1 MCGIVGIVGQSPVNQ
16 DLYDSLILLQHR
28 GQDAAG
34 MVTYDET
41 NQRIHLRKNNGYV
54 REVFKTRHMAKLQGN
69 MGIGHVRYP
78 TAGSS
83 DDSEE
88 AQPFYVSS
96 PHGIALAHNGNLTN
110 SEQLRADVFE
120 KDLRHINTQSD
131 SELIL
136 SVFARELRRE
146 SGEHESFTD
155 EVLAAAEKTISRC
168 EGGYAVVILIA
179 GKGIVA
185 FRDPNG
191 IRPLCV
197 GRRGDEC
204 MVASESG
211 ALQANGYELLR
222 SVEPSEVIYFPI
234 AGWDDR
240 AVTSPPIQERV
251 KSFAPCIFEYVY
263 FARPD
268 SILDDVSVY
277 KARLRMGDV
286 LADRI
291 LERFGKDHDI
301 DVVIPIPS
309 TSRTSALP
317 LAHRLGVKYR
327 EGFIKNRYVGRTFI
341 LPCQEER
348 QKSVHHKLSVMD
360 LEFKDKNIL
369 LVDDSIVRGT
379 TSKEIV
385 QMARNAG
392 AKKVYFA
399 SAAPP
404 IRFQN
409 VYGIDMP
416 CRSELIAHE
425 RTEEEV
431 ATLIGVDHLIY
442 QTLDDLIAAV
452 QDAPRSIAR
461 FDTSC
466 FNGEYVT
473 GVGSDYL
480 DSVEKRRKDC
490 TF

>member
-1 MCGIVGIVGQSPVNQ
+1 MCGIVGIVGQAPVNQ

-34 MVTYDET
+34 IVTYDERD
-41 NQRIHLRKNNGYV
+41 QRINLRKNNGYV
-54 REVFKTRHMAKLQGN
+54 REVFKTRHMEKLQGN

-78 TAGSS
+78 TAGS
-83 DDSEE
+83 DDSDE

-96 PHGIALAHNGNLTN
+96 PYGIALAHNGNLTN
-110 SEQLRADVFE
+110 SEQLRKEVFD
-120 KDLRHINTQSD
+120 KDLRHINTTSD

-136 SVFARELRRE
+136 GVFARELRRE
-146 SGEHESFTD
+146 TGEHDSFAD
-155 EVLAAAEKTISRC
+155 EVLAAAQKTMQRC
-168 EGGYAVVILIA
+168 EGGYSVVMLIA

-185 FRDPNG
+185 FRDPQG

-197 GRRGDEC
+197 GRRGNDC
-204 MVASESG
+204 MIASESA
-211 ALQANGYELLR
+211 ALQSSGFELLR
-222 SVEPSEVIYFPI
+222 SIEPSEVVYFPI
-234 AGWDDR
+234 TGWEDR
-240 AVTSPPIQERV
+240 AVTSVPRNQR
-251 KSFAPCIFEYVY
+251 FNNFTPCIFEYVY

-291 LERFGKDHDI
+291 LERFGTDHDI
-301 DVVIPIPS
+301 DVVIPVPS
-309 TSRTSALP
+309 TSRTAALP

-348 QKSVHHKLSVMD
+348 KKSVHHKLSVMD
-360 LEFKDKNIL
+360 LEFAGKNVL

-379 TSKEIV
+379 TSKEII

-399 SAAPP
+399 SASPP
-404 IRFQN
+404 IRYQN

-416 CRSELIAHE
+416 CRSELVAHN

-431 ATLIGVDHLIY
+431 GTLIGADILIY
-442 QTLDDLIAAV
+442 QTLDDLIAAI
-452 QDAPRSIAR
+452 QDAPRCIDK
-461 FDTSC
+461 FDASC
-466 FNGEYVT
+466 FNGVYAT
-473 GVGSDYL
+473 GVSQDYL
-480 DSVEKRRKDC
+480 DSVEKHRRDR

>member
-16 DLYDSLILLQHR
+16 ELYDSLILLQHR

-34 MVTYDET
+34 MVTYDERD
-41 NQRIHLRKNNGYV
+41 QRINLRKNNGYV
-54 REVFKTRHMAKLQGN
+54 REVFKTRHMEKLQGN

-78 TAGSS
+78 TAGS
-83 DDSEE
+83 DDSDE

-96 PHGIALAHNGNLTN
+96 PYGLALAHNGNLTN
-110 SEQLRADVFE
+110 SEQLRKEVFE
-120 KDLRHINTQSD
+120 KDLRHINTTSD

-136 SVFARELRRE
+136 GVFARELRRE
-146 SGEHESFTD
+146 TDEHNSFAD
-155 EVLAAAEKTISRC
+155 EVLAAAQKTIQRC
-168 EGGYAVVILIA
+168 EGGYSVVILIA

-185 FRDPNG
+185 FRDPRG
-191 IRPLCV
+191 IRPLCI
-197 GRRGDEC
+197 GRRGNDC
-204 MVASESG
+204 MIASESA
-211 ALQANGYELLR
+211 ALQTSGFELLR
-222 SVEPSEVIYFPI
+222 SIEPSEVTYFPI
-234 AGWDDR
+234 TGWEDR
-240 AVTSPPIQERV
+240 AVTSLPRKQRV
-251 KSFAPCIFEYVY
+251 DKFTPCIFEYVY

-291 LERFGKDHDI
+291 LERFGPDHDI
-301 DVVIPIPS
+301 DVVIPVPS
-309 TSRTSALP
+309 TSRTAALP

-348 QKSVHHKLSVMD
+348 KRSVHHKLSVMD
-360 LEFKDKNIL
+360 LEFAGKNVL

-379 TSKEIV
+379 TSKEII

-399 SAAPP
+399 SASPP
-404 IRFQN
+404 IRYQN

-416 CRSELIAHE
+416 CRSELVAHG

-431 ATLIGVDHLIY
+431 GTLIGADILIY
-442 QTLDDLIAAV
+442 QTLDDLVAAI
-452 QDAPRSIAR
+452 QDAPRCIPK
-461 FDTSC
+461 FDASC
-466 FNGEYVT
+466 FNGVYST
-473 GVGSDYL
+473 GVSKDYL
-480 DSVEKRRKDC
+480 DSVEKHRRDR